1 MKKILDNLSEEIR
14 RLEKE
19 TRVTEQLDSQITK
32 RLKVNQRQSTINEL
46 ETGIN
51 VLEFNASQRTTQ
63 ELFIYAE
70 LMKEKII
77 LNAKQMCNFKFLT
90 LQEIELKTMFDL
102 DEGLKPYWNNVNRLT
117 SYIEFRDR
125 AERLLNKIKAKELD
139 DCISYSSSR
148 LLYEILGEKGELL
161 DIIGIDKTNSYTT
174 KRINQIIQQ
183 SRDKLSLLKT
193 K

>member
-1 MKKILDNLSEEIR
+1 MKKIIDTLSEELQ

-19 TRVTEQLDSQITK
+19 TRLIEQLDSQIIK
-32 RLKVNQRQSTINEL
+32 RLKVNQRQTTINEL

-77 LNAKQMCNFKFLT
+77 LNAKQTYNFKFLT
-90 LQEIELKTMFDL
+90 LQEIELKTMFVL
-102 DEGLKPYWNNVNRLT
+102 DEGLKQYWNNVNRLT

-139 DCISYSSSR
+139 DYISYSSSR
-148 LLYEILGEKGELL
+148 LIYEILGEKGELL
-161 DIIGIDKTNSYTT
+161 EQIGVDKTNSYTT
-174 KRINQIIQQ
+174 NRINQIIQQ